1 MTDPELR
8 TILATTEGKVLRLV
22 MNRPQVHN
30 AFNAEMIRDLATAF
44 GRAGKDPEVR
54 VIVLTGAGESFCAGA
69 DLNWM
74 REVIRYSYEENLR
87 ESRELAEL
95 MNSIYALP
103 KPTIARVNGAVI
115 GGGTGLFS
123 ACDIVIAS
131 ERARFGLSE
140 VKIGLVPAAI
150 GPYVIRRIGESA
162 ARDLFLTGER
172 FDSRRALEIGL
183 VNKVV
188 PHEELDKKVNEVVEL
203 LLGSGPEAIVKC
215 KELLRR
221 VPGMSLEEAK
231 GYTAEMIAGLRV
243 SPEGQEGMAAFLE
256 KRKPKWTKG

>member
-1 MTDPELR
+1 MADQQFR
-8 TILATTEGKVLRLV
+8 TVIAAKEGMVLRLT

-30 AFNAEMIRDLATAF
+30 AFNADMIRELAAAF
-44 GRAGKDPEVR
+44 DEAKKDADVR
-54 VIVLTGAGESFCAGA
+54 LVVLTGAGESFCAGA

-74 REVIRYSYEENLR
+74 REIIRYSYEQNLR

-95 MNSIYALP
+95 MHSIYALP
-103 KPTIARVNGAVI
+103 KPTIARINGAVI

-131 ERARFGLSE
+131 DRARFGLSE
-140 VKIGLVPAAI
+140 VKIGLIPAAI

-162 ARDLFLTGER
+162 ARELFLTGER
-172 FDSRRALEIGL
+172 FDAQRALEIGL

-188 PHEELDKKVNEVVEL
+188 AHEALDEKVAEVVRL
-203 LLGSGPEAIVKC
+203 LLSSGPEAIARC
-215 KELLRR
+215 KELLQK
-221 VPGMSLEEAK
+221 VPAMGLDEAK
-231 GYTAEMIAGLRV
+231 SYTAEMIAGLRV

-256 KRKPKWTKG
+256 KRKPKWIKE

>member
-1 MTDPELR
+1 MADQQFR
-8 TILATTEGKVLRLV
+8 TVIAVREGKALRLT

-30 AFNAEMIRDLATAF
+30 AFNSDMIRELAAAF
-44 GRAGKDPEVR
+44 EEAKKDADVR
-54 VIVLTGAGESFCAGA
+54 LVVLTGAGESFCAGA

-74 REVIRYSYEENLR
+74 REIIRYSYEQNLR

-95 MNSIYALP
+95 IHSIYALP
-103 KPTIARVNGAVI
+103 KPTIARINGAVI

-131 ERARFGLSE
+131 DRAKFGLSE
-140 VKIGLVPAAI
+140 VKIGLIPAAI

-162 ARDLFLTGER
+162 ARELFLTGER
-172 FDSRRALEIGL
+172 FDAQRALEIGL

-188 PHEELDKKVNEVVEL
+188 VHKALDEKVAEVVRL
-203 LLGSGPEAIVKC
+203 LLSSGPEAIARC
-215 KELLRR
+215 KELLRK
-221 VPGMSLEEAK
+221 VPTMGLDEAK
-231 GYTAEMIAGLRV
+231 SYTAEMIAGLRV

-256 KRKPKWTKG
+256 KRKPKWIKE

>member
-1 MTDPELR
+1 MADQQVR
-8 TILATTEGKVLRLV
+8 TVIAAKEGKVLRLT

-30 AFNAEMIRDLATAF
+30 ALNSEMIRELAGAF
-44 GRAGKDPEVR
+44 DEAKHDPNVR
-54 VIVLTGAGESFCAGA
+54 LVILTGAGESFCAGA

-74 REVIRYSYEENLR
+74 REIIRYSYDQNLR

-95 MNSIYALP
+95 MHSIYALP
-103 KPTIARVNGAVI
+103 KPTIARINGAVI

-131 ERARFGLSE
+131 DRAKFGLSE

-162 ARDLFLTGER
+162 ARELFLTGER
-172 FDSRRALEIGL
+172 FDAHRALEIGL

-188 PHEELDKKVNEVVEL
+188 PHEALDEKVVEVVRL
-203 LLGSGPEAIVKC
+203 LLSSGPEAIARC
-215 KELLRR
+215 KELLQK
-221 VPGMSLEEAK
+221 VPAMGLDEAK
-231 GYTAEMIAGLRV
+231 IYTAEMIAGLRV

-256 KRKPKWTKG
+256 KRKPKWTEE